1 MIDALDLSSPD
12 SVSVV
17 ISKDDDQ
24 QHHHGGVILS
34 DDEGEDEEEDSIT
47 CFSMDSGSTTTSGTS
62 SIDERSHRFSP
73 CWPSPTSTAFQLNL
87 MASKES
93 MTKASS
99 SADMN
104 AKKKV
109 RFEKYVWE
117 ITELDEEYG
126 EDEQEASSSSPGQG
140 EIFYSVNDYESFRSH
155 TRELLCPTNTYK
167 KEAASLHKSFGQIVV
182 LLEEVYCQLCKA
194 SSSIAGD
201 EVDNNDALDVLDDSL
216 KQSLARHMKEIV
228 QQHSRGRNM
237 TESSSKTSTAGDNQE
252 IQTMHSLDPEE
263 WIGFGHR
270 LSGLIYPQMTR
281 RREQLQLAV
290 ETIQMENDEEGS
302 HEYQENMEQELSLSC
317 RYYTQAPALFAQVLA
332 HMQMMMPD
340 ADNDDN

>member
-93 MTKASS
+93 TTKASS

-117 ITELDEEYG
+117 ITELDVCNG
-126 EDEQEASSSSPGQG
+126 EDEQEASSPEQG

-155 TRELLCPTNTYK
+155 TRELLCPKTDK

-201 EVDNNDALDVLDDSL
+201 EVNNNDALDVLDDSL

-228 QQHSRGRNM
+228 QEQHSRGRNM

-290 ETIQMENDEEGS
+290 ETIQMENDEEDTEGG
-302 HEYQENMEQELSLSC
+302 NMEQELSLSC
-317 RYYTQAPALFAQVLA
+317 RYYTQTPALFAQVLA

>member
-126 EDEQEASSSSPGQG
+126 EDEQEASSSPGQG

-155 TRELLCPTNTYK
+155 TRELLCPKTDK
-167 KEAASLHKSFGQIVV
+167 KEAPASLLKSFGQIVV
-182 LLEEVYCQLCKA
+182 LLEEVYCQLSKA

-228 QQHSRGRNM
+228 QLHSRGRNM
-237 TESSSKTSTAGDNQE
+237 TESSSKTSTPGDNQE

-281 RREQLQLAV
+281 RREQVQLAV

-302 HEYQENMEQELSLSC
+302 HEYQENMEEELSLSC